1 MMPLL
6 NPGFWYQDY
15 VGLIKLIGGFHSY
28 NQFMY
33 YPRILWSIDF
43 VSSLCVWQNLPVFI
57 FSVFSG
63 WELFKYSWDFYNSCR
78 IIHTSISPYLHLIL
92 CIFFLGI
99 SPFYL
104 NFQIYRCKIFH
115 NVILLFLKYLQD
127 LQRCLL
133 FYFQC

>member
-15 VGLIKLIGGFHSY
+15 IGLIKVIGEFHPY

-33 YPRILWSIDF
+33 YLKILWDIDF
-43 VSSLCVWQNLPVFI
+43 VSSLRIWQNLPVFI

-63 WELFKYSWDFYNSCR
+63 WKLCKYSWDFYSSCR
-78 IIHTSISPYLHLIL
+78 ITHTSISSYLHLIL
-92 CIFFLGI
+92 CIFFLEI
-99 SPFYL
+99 SSFYL
-104 NFQIYRCKIFH
+104 NFQIYRCKIV

-133 FYFQC
+133 FYFQYS